1 MGKDSRFSFT
11 FFFLVVVVLE
21 QQLSK
26 SGVTANVARLLLAR
40 SDEALL

>member
-1 MGKDSRFSFT
+1 MGRQQVFID

-26 SGVTANVARLLLAR
+26 SGVAANVARLLLAR
-40 SDEALL
+40 SDEALP